1 MSNIIQEYLEGK
13 IDFAGQNLVDLISKA
28 TLAGSGVLAFVVGF
42 VLQDIRITFAIMG
55 LATVTLALNP
65 VHGPTVVQLPP
76 QQKEMSTYPTA
87 LAPQLNQVPEDA
99 VAGQPTPSQGGMI
112 GGHEF
117 DMAIGQPSHYQQPS
131 TPHAP
136 SSNSNSNS
144 NSNNASSVG
153 SAPLPRGATPNSHR
167 ARPVSMPPQ
176 AYAPSQP
183 PASSRDADSRDRSQP
198 AGDENRERR
207 RHRDDHNST
216 TGRSSRSNRI
226 LGDYTLSKTLGA
238 GSMGKVKLAT
248 HNITGEKLA
257 VKILPRVYPNPPPQT
272 NGNNDSAARQAS
284 RDASKEI
291 RTLREAALS
300 MLLYHPYI
308 CGMREMI
315 VHQHHYYMVFEYVNG
330 GQMLDYIISHGRLR
344 ERVARKFARQ
354 IGSALEYCH
363 LNSVVHRDLK
373 IENILISQTGNIKI
387 IDFGLSNL
395 FDPLDHLS
403 TFCGSLYF
411 AAPELLNARVYTGPE
426 VDVWSFGVVLYVL
439 VCGKVPFDDQS
450 MPALHAKIK
459 RGLVEYPV
467 WLSSECKHLLSRMLV
482 TNPANRASL
491 AEVMSHPW
499 MIRGHTGPPAIHM
512 VHREPLRADELDR
525 QVIKGMT
532 GFEFGTEDEIEQ
544 KLIRILESENY
555 IRAVQHWERKRSMG
569 NLNGNGNSTS
579 RWGESVSNSSLAISF
594 DSNSGKNDA
603 SASSSSKKSRRF
615 SGFDYYRRKLFS
627 PASSPPGSPQ
637 SHSPPHSQHHLAHPS
652 FADSNREPMDPT
664 KGFHPLISMYYLARE
679 KLERDRVYGPG
690 QFASSQLSISGD
702 AANQAALNMTT
713 PVDETSMRQQQYL
726 ATTQPHFTAPA
737 VAKKDP
743 LPSAKSKADYSMP
756 LPRLPAPETSHYSG
770 MSYDNTAAPSPTS
783 PAFAQPRARDPG
795 LPPPSPS
802 VQQRQHIEIEQQQQ
816 GVAPKQN
823 FPRPPAP
830 TKHNRSHSL
839 SQRPTNLGRAW
850 GGMFGGGGSVTESVS
865 ADEQGVSRLPA
876 LPQTAGPEITS
887 FAERQE
893 EGAEKHHDHGSAFSS
908 GATLVRKFGSML
920 VGGGRSDDGKR
931 HGTVSGKRGTI
942 LSGASTSPRP
952 SSGDVKSAEDEKTT
966 QPIGEGAE
974 GTVTTPSATRT
985 LSASVSQPI
994 GNVHR
999 RAATILDP
1007 QGRTTRHERR
1017 SSTGAALVN
1026 SASGGTIGRHRRP
1039 STGYGSSRP
1048 ITERLFSKNEA
1059 EKDMAE
1065 KREEEEAQDGGQ
1077 RTGENL
1083 GEEGMEETFREE
1095 DERHT
1100 NEKDFKPVF
1109 LKGLFSV
1116 ATTSTKP
1123 PTAIKADIR
1132 RVLDRM
1138 QVQYRETKGGFECIH
1153 LPSIDL
1159 SSVETST
1166 IRGNSHHQQAS
1177 STTSGDT
1184 SPSTPS
1190 NNRPSIARKVSKLS
1204 FGMKRDKGKDREQT
1218 ESKDQE
1224 KSEKEKETS
1233 TTGRP
1238 SGATL
1243 MTTPSSG
1250 SSSFFNVSSNHTV
1263 VAASGDIQTNG
1274 VSTPNPGADSGVT
1287 PPPRSHS
1294 PAISSKDKGKV
1305 LPPIPHDFAPR
1316 PASPQRSPSPMPT
1329 GEIDRELFESM
1340 GNNSLSVR
1348 FEINIVKVPW
1358 LPLHGIQFR
1367 RAGGDGWQY
1376 QMLARRV
1383 LTELKL

>member
-1 MSNIIQEYLEGK
+1 MTS
-13 IDFAGQNLVDLISKA
+13 
-28 TLAGSGVLAFVVGF
+28 
-42 VLQDIRITFAIMG
+42 
-55 LATVTLALNP
+55 
-65 VHGPTVVQLPP
+65 
-76 QQKEMSTYPTA
+76 YPTA
-87 LAPQLNQVPEDA
+87 LAPQLNKVPEDA
-99 VAGQPTPSQGGMI
+99 VAGHVTPSHGGMI

-117 DMAIGQPSHYQQPS
+117 DMAISQPPPQHSPTLVHNS
-131 TPHAP
+131 ATP
-136 SSNSNSNS
+136 
-144 NSNNASSVG
+144 AS
-153 SAPLPRGATPNSHR
+153 RGPTPNSHR

-176 AYAPSQP
+176 AYA
-183 PASSRDADSRDRSQP
+183 ASNTPVIVAANNVASANTSSTGDRSQ
-198 AGDENRERR
+198 DENKERR
-207 RHRDDHNST
+207 RHRDEHSST

-257 VKILPRVYPNPPPQT
+257 VKILPRIHPNPPPQT
-272 NGNNDSAARQAS
+272 NGTSANNDSATRQAS

-315 VHQHHYYMVFEYVNG
+315 IHQHHYYMVFEYVNG

-363 LNSVVHRDLK
+363 LNNVVHRDLK

-395 FDPLDHLS
+395 YDPIAHLA

-467 WLSSECKHLLSRMLV
+467 WLSAECKHLLSRMLV

-491 AEVMSHPW
+491 SEVMSHPW
-499 MIRGHTGPPAIHM
+499 MVRGFSGPPAIHM

-532 GFEFGTEDEIEQ
+532 GFEFGTEDEIEA
-544 KLIRILESENY
+544 KLTQVLESDAY
-555 IRAVQHWERKRSMG
+555 IRAVQHWERKRSTN
-569 NLNGNGNSTS
+569 NLNGSGPHWS
-579 RWGESVSNSSLAISF
+579 ESVSNSSLAISF
-594 DSNSGKNDA
+594 DSTGGKTD
-603 SASSSSKKSRRF
+603 SSLPKKNRRF
-615 SGFDYYRRKLFS
+615 SGFDYYRRKLFA
-627 PASSPPGSPQ
+627 PSSPSGSPI
-637 SHSPPHSQHHLAHPS
+637 SHSPPNSQHHLAHPS
-652 FADSNREPMDPT
+652 FSDPNREPMDPT

-679 KLERDRVYGPG
+679 KMERDRVYGAG
-690 QFASSQLSISGD
+690 QFASSQLSISGEQPVHP
-702 AANQAALNMTT
+702 NALAVPT
-713 PVDETSMRQQQYL
+713 PVDDGSLRQQQYN
-726 ATTQPHFTAPA
+726 ASAQPHYTAP
-737 VAKKDP
+737 VSPRKDP
-743 LPSAKSKADYSMP
+743 LPSSKAKADYSMP
-756 LPRLPAPETSHYSG
+756 LPRLPAPETLHYSG
-770 MSYDNTAAPSPTS
+770 MSYDNTVAPSPTS
-783 PAFAQPRARDPG
+783 PTFAQPRARDPG

-802 VQQRQHIEIEQQQQ
+802 AQQRQHIEIDQNAL
-816 GVAPKQN
+816 GPKRNLPRAP
-823 FPRPPAP
+823 PPS
-830 TKHNRSHSL
+830 THRRSHSM
-839 SQRPTNLGRAW
+839 SQRPTALGRGW
-850 GGMFGGGGSVTESVS
+850 GGMFGGGD
-865 ADEQGVSRLPA
+865 ADEQGVNRIPPA
-876 LPQTAGPEITS
+876 PKTAGPELSS
-887 FAERQE
+887 FQEKIE
-893 EGAEKHHDHGSAFSS
+893 EGSEKDKHLEHGPSPFSS

-920 VGGGRSDDGKR
+920 VGGRSDDGRK
-931 HGTVSGKRGTI
+931 HGTVGKRGTI
-942 LSGASTSPRP
+942 LRGLSPSPRP
-952 SSGDVKSAEDEKTT
+952 SGEEKDKDKDKPEGVDESENTAT
-966 QPIGEGAE
+966 SP
-974 GTVTTPSATRT
+974 TPTATKT
-985 LSASVSQPI
+985 LSPSFSQPV

-1007 QGRTTRHERR
+1007 QGRSTRHERR
-1017 SSTGAALVN
+1017 TSTGSALMGN
-1026 SASGGTIGRHRRP
+1026 SPGGTIGRNRRP
-1039 STGYGSSRP
+1039 STGYSSASSRP
-1048 ITERLFSKNEA
+1048 LTERLFSKGSEP
-1059 EKDMAE
+1059 EPEMTE
-1065 KREEEEAQDGGQ
+1065 KREEEETGGVQ
-1077 RTGENL
+1077 QNGDDA
-1083 GEEGMEETFREE
+1083 GEEGLEETFKEE

-1123 PTAIKADIR
+1123 PAVIKADIR

-1138 QVQYRETKGGFECIH
+1138 QVQYRENKGGFECIH

-1159 SSVETST
+1159 STVDPQTPRNT
-1166 IRGNSHHQQAS
+1166 HHNQQS
-1177 STTSGDT
+1177 SFTSGDT
-1184 SPSTPS
+1184 SPMTPVQS
-1190 NNRPSIARKVSKLS
+1190 RPSIVKKASKLS
-1204 FGMKRDKGKDREQT
+1204 FGMKREKGKEREQSIDKPK
-1218 ESKDQE
+1218 EHEKD
-1224 KSEKEKETS
+1224 KENL
-1233 TTGRP
+1233 GRP
-1238 SGATL
+1238 SGGTL
-1243 MTTPSSG
+1243 MTTASSG

-1263 VAASGDIQTNG
+1263 VAPQEHQPQTNG
-1274 VSTPNPGADSGVT
+1274 LSPTVQYADSEAI
-1287 PPPRSHS
+1287 PPRSHS
-1294 PAISSKDKGKV
+1294 PAVSNKGKV
-1305 LPPIPHDFAPR
+1305 LPPIPRDFAAR
-1316 PASPQRSPSPMPT
+1316 PTSPQQRSSSPLPT
-1329 GEIDRELFESM
+1329 GEIDRELFETM